1 MLCPA
6 IGCVR
11 IVMRFVWQT
20 VTCAQRTRT
29 IATCISDLY
38 DDAMIDYVTHSGLY
52 KVYGLSMKIL

>member
-1 MLCPA
+1 M
-6 IGCVR
+6 
-11 IVMRFVWQT
+11 VMRFVWQT